1 MPALYI
7 TYWICLLAAITA
19 VLCLVLRAYIMMARR
34 LGITNGISNKV
45 VTGGGIIIPLACIA
59 ADIYSAHHFFL
70 YPYFLTG
77 IVIIATIS
85 FIDDIYDVSPWLRL
99 GVHFACAV
107 LLLLQMGVEAPWIE
121 MPWWLCAIVVVGI
134 VALVNTFNFIDG
146 IKGITGCYS
155 LAVLLPCYLTFIP
168 VNEMVFLCITA
179 AIIAFCCFNFST
191 PERCY
196 CGDTGSISIGYF
208 AAFLIL
214 CYASLSPVSGN
225 VPQPP
230 MLIDGL
236 DLTAIIFVIV
246 YLIDSSFTLTK
257 RILRRENI
265 FTAHR
270 CHIYQRLAF
279 EAGVPHMRIAI
290 GYAAT
295 QAAISVAYVIAPPKH
310 HLTVLIVSAVA
321 LAAAY
326 CFISSRLNAAAK
338 SRHRELC
345 NSH

>member
-1 MPALYI
+1 
-7 TYWICLLAAITA
+7 
-19 VLCLVLRAYIMMARR
+19 MMARR

-45 VTGGGIIIPLACIA
+45 VTGGGIIIPLAFIA
-59 ADIYSAHHFFL
+59 ADIYSAQHFFF
-70 YPYFLTG
+70 YPYFLAG

-85 FIDDIYDVSPWLRL
+85 FIDDIHDVSPWLRL

-196 CGDTGSISIGYF
+196 CGDTGSI
-208 AAFLIL
+208 
-214 CYASLSPVSGN
+214 
-225 VPQPP
+225 
-230 MLIDGL
+230 
-236 DLTAIIFVIV
+236 
-246 YLIDSSFTLTK
+246 
-257 RILRRENI
+257 
-265 FTAHR
+265 
-270 CHIYQRLAF
+270 
-279 EAGVPHMRIAI
+279 
-290 GYAAT
+290 
-295 QAAISVAYVIAPPKH
+295 
-310 HLTVLIVSAVA
+310 
-321 LAAAY
+321 
-326 CFISSRLNAAAK
+326 
-338 SRHRELC
+338 
-345 NSH
+345 